1 MMPHHFR
8 YSNLRHLL
16 EYLDAHSYTPKAHY
30 NLKIMSN
37 TGVHPEHSYS
47 IGPVEPSIFEMTV
60 QGSSAVR
67 DLSDRQG
74 IRILQIAW
82 SNNDSSI
89 ILDCSERSLFIKTA
103 SLSFTEICRHKL
115 TEQGVSKIVVDLKPR

>member
-1 MMPHHFR
+1 MPPPFE
-8 YSNLRHLL
+8 YSNLKQLL
-16 EYLDAHSYTPKAHY
+16 EYLDMHSYTPKAHY
-30 NLKIMSN
+30 NLKVMSS
-37 TGVHPEHSYS
+37 TGRHPEHSYA

-74 IRILQIAW
+74 TRILQIFWA
-82 SNNDSSI
+82 NNDSSV
-89 ILDCSERSLFIKTA
+89 ILDCSDRSLFIKTA

-115 TEQGVSKIVVDLKPR
+115 TGQGVSKITVDLKPR

>member
-1 MMPHHFR
+1 MPHPLD
-8 YSNLRHLL
+8 YSSLKQLL

-30 NLKIMSN
+30 NLKVMSS
-37 TGVHPEHSYS
+37 TGHHPEYSYA
-47 IGPVEPSIFEMTV
+47 IGPIEPSIFEMTV

-74 IRILQIAW
+74 TRILQIAW

-115 TEQGVSKIVVDLKPR
+115 TGQGVSKIVVDLKPR